1 MLCKITERFSLT
13 ADMWTSTV
21 NREAFL
27 GLTIHYID
35 SDWKLRNFLLDIISF
50 TISHSGVNISREI
63 MVALDGFNISNK
75 ILALT
80 TDNESAMLVCGKEI
94 ASALDIEFSTMIFAH
109 YRCAAH
115 VLNLGVKQGLNIVCE
130 SINKVRKLMSTIK
143 NSTRLCDSLCLI
155 CNLKKIKYLKPILD
169 VETRWNSTFYML
181 KCLNELELALKLL
194 SADNISV
201 SNLYPDENDWL
212 AIKVNRYI

>member
-35 SDWKLRNFLLDIISF
+35 SDWKLRNFLLDIIPF
-50 TISHSGVNISREI
+50 TISHSGVNISHKI
-63 MVALDGFNISNK
+63 MVTLDGFNISNK

-80 TDNESAMLVCGKEI
+80 TDNESAMLVCEKEI

-109 YRCAAH
+109 YRYTAH
-115 VLNLGVKQGLNIVCE
+115 VLNLGVKQKLNIVCG
-130 SINKVRKLMSTIK
+130 SINKMRKLMSTIK
-143 NSTRLCDSLCLI
+143 NST
-155 CNLKKIKYLKPILD
+155 
-169 VETRWNSTFYML
+169 
-181 KCLNELELALKLL
+181 
-194 SADNISV
+194 
-201 SNLYPDENDWL
+201 
-212 AIKVNRYI
+212 